1 MSDQKPSIG
10 RIVIFN
16 AGEESEAP
24 AIITKVHNDTCV
36 NLTVFGSN
44 VAPTMNS
51 SVVFGNKGGYS
62 WSWPTRV

>member
-1 MSDQKPSIG
+1 MEQKPSVG

-44 VAPTMNS
+44 VQPTTNS
-51 SVVFGNKGGYS
+51 SVVLGHAGYG
-62 WSWPTRV
+62 WSWPPRV